1 VNGQTRVRRGLSRA
15 VTANCLGNLKTPML
29 PAVVSCYG
37 SYTEAR
43 RTGAKEWS
51 RNESIL
57 VTIDSLVD
65 NRAVGKF
72 SGALDPGPSHAS
84 DAPVTVEGGTFSIVL
99 TETGV

>member
-15 VTANCLGNLKTPML
+15 VTANCLGNLKTLML

-43 RTGAKEWS
+43 RTRAKEWS

-65 NRAVGKF
+65 NRAVGTF
-72 SGALDPGPSHAS
+72 
-84 DAPVTVEGGTFSIVL
+84 VTQAAQQAAGGIIGEEINKAFDKIL
-99 TETGV
+99 KPR